1 MKNNKRK
8 KKTRNKKEKFNY
20 IKYCII
26 IIIIVLLGVGVYFF
40 LTSKDDETNL
50 TVLEK
55 QWIVRNK
62 KTLIDIDVPNNL
74 SILADNGKGVVFDYL
89 KKIEKDTELGFNKKS
104 YNYMD
109 DDVKTN
115 ELSILVLSNEDK
127 IDKNDLLLAEDDYVL
142 ISKTEG
148 FINNLNQVYNK
159 KIGILKD
166 TDSFI
171 SDSVG
176 NSFSYTSYD
185 DLNDLISSLEKGKIN
200 YAIVPRYYSLEDIVK
215 NNLYINYSFK
225 NLTNKIVLHLNSN
238 KKLSSIMSKYL
249 ELFKSKNDLNSYE
262 NEYMDFYI
270 KNTDITE
277 VDTSSL
283 SSKVYTYGYVKNNT
297 YNMLNGNKLY
307 GYAGEYMNMFSKMA
321 NIEFEYKEYQSSDKL
336 KDAIKSGE
344 VDVAFIDFDYS
355 NEQGL
360 YTVNSFDSSMLAIS
374 GTNYPITL
382 KEGLENRNVYVLENS
397 YLNQYL
403 KDNYNIK
410 INTAS
415 SITEKALSKG
425 IFVLDEGDYYY
436 NQKNKDLGN
445 YYVLLK
451 DTYQGNYKYFV
462 KNSEQNMYD
471 FIDFMLNYTSSDRV
485 KINSINNLVL
495 SSNNQGGFANTYLT
509 IVLIIIIPIILC
521 FIIFAYTKARKHS
534 KLLHKEDV
542 LKYND
547 MMTSLKNRNYLRA
560 HIDEWDEMKI
570 TPRTIIIA
578 DLNNLKYINDN
589 YGQEEGNILIK
600 KAAAILINTQLE
612 KSEIIRTDG
621 NEFLIYLI
629 GYNKTQVNT
638 YIGKLSREF
647 EKLPHG
653 FGAAIGYSMIEDEI
667 KTIDD
672 AINEASIEMRMD
684 KEQNYK

>member
-166 TDSFI
+166 TNSFI

-215 NNLYINYSFK
+215 NDLYINYSFK

-382 KEGLENRNVYVLENS
+382 KEGLENRKRY
-397 YLNQYL
+397 
-403 KDNYNIK
+403 
-410 INTAS
+410 
-415 SITEKALSKG
+415 
-425 IFVLDEGDYYY
+425 
-436 NQKNKDLGN
+436 
-445 YYVLLK
+445 
-451 DTYQGNYKYFV
+451 
-462 KNSEQNMYD
+462 
-471 FIDFMLNYTSSDRV
+471 
-485 KINSINNLVL
+485 
-495 SSNNQGGFANTYLT
+495 
-509 IVLIIIIPIILC
+509 
-521 FIIFAYTKARKHS
+521 
-534 KLLHKEDV
+534 
-542 LKYND
+542 
-547 MMTSLKNRNYLRA
+547 
-560 HIDEWDEMKI
+560 
-570 TPRTIIIA
+570 RTRF
-578 DLNNLKYINDN
+578 
-589 YGQEEGNILIK
+589 Q
-600 KAAAILINTQLE
+600 
-612 KSEIIRTDG
+612 
-621 NEFLIYLI
+621 
-629 GYNKTQVNT
+629 
-638 YIGKLSREF
+638 
-647 EKLPHG
+647 
-653 FGAAIGYSMIEDEI
+653 
-667 KTIDD
+667 
-672 AINEASIEMRMD
+672 
-684 KEQNYK
+684 